1 MKFPFFS
8 KKKPE
13 ASTGRGYVPTER
25 VKELTFR
32 GFSEIDI
39 IDVLRKEGFSPVEID
54 RALNQATRAS
64 VEGRAPPPTPAP
76 RTAAPA
82 PQYPPQQAPAPT
94 APAPTFPPQRPRE
107 AEALPTLPTLEQ
119 LAAPQREMPTVPE
132 TSLPSEYG
140 QEYPTE
146 EYIDYV
152 VQEQFQDYA
161 QQINEFMNR
170 YKALEQKMNDIR
182 NQLNVLSQARTGEQ
196 QQVIN
201 KIESFK
207 DAVDELNARI
217 SGLEKAFKETLPALI
232 ESVRALSDLVQRLKR
247 EV

>member
-32 GFSEIDI
+32 GFSEIDT

-54 RALNQATRAS
+54 RALNQATRER
-64 VEGRAPPPTPAP
+64 VEGRAAPPAPAPAP
-76 RTAAPA
+76 R
-82 PQYPPQQAPAPT
+82 YPPQQAPAPA
-94 APAPTFPPQRPRE
+94 APTPTFPPQRPRE
-107 AEALPTLPTLEQ
+107 AEPLPALPTLEQ

-207 DAVDELNARI
+207 DAVDDLNARI